1 MSTTTPA
8 MSIDEAH
15 ALFKEVRHFAAM
27 ARATAEIWKAG
38 EPGDIT
44 TNAALED
51 YNMHVEKLV
60 EALSKLADGRILEM
74 ISDIIEPEM
83 MIFFRGCMAGAD
95 MAGADMAASGRR
107 GRVRR

>member
-15 ALFKEVRHFAAM
+15 ALFKEVRHFAEM
-27 ARATAEIWKAG
+27 ARAAAEIWKAG

-95 MAGADMAASGRR
+95 MAASGRR